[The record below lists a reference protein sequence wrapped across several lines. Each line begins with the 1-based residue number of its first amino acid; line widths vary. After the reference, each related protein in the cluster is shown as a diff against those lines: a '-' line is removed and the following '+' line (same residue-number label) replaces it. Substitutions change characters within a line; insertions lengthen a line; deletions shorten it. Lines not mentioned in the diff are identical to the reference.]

1 MSAVMVA
8 VFRKVTLGTEFLGS
22 GARTHHKG
30 YLWKNCTV
38 SRHFLPLAA
47 LLLAA
52 LPATAQDMVWD
63 DYGIGFK
70 LPPGM
75 KVTENN
81 GESFTAEGNG
91 LVLVLQPVKDRTVT
105 EDDLAEAAVTMA
117 VEAGYTTVTEADAL
131 ELDDLYGYYIEG
143 EMDGAKAFVIAM
155 MDTLSAN
162 NYLAIILFNDRS
174 RNSAV
179 DLANSFY
186 AYGE

>member
-1 MSAVMVA
+1 M
-8 VFRKVTLGTEFLGS
+8 
-22 GARTHHKG
+22 
-30 YLWKNCTV
+30 
-38 SRHFLPLAA
+38 RHL
-47 LLLAA
+47 LLLAFL
-52 LPATAQDMVWD
+52 LPAGCAFAQDMIWD

-75 KVTENN
+75 KVTENT

-91 LVLVLQPVKDRTVT
+91 LVLMLQPVKDRTVT

-117 VEAGYTTVTEADAL
+117 VEAGYKAVTEADEL
-131 ELDDLYGYYIEG
+131 ELDDLFGYYIEG

-155 MDTLSAN
+155 MDTLSDN

-186 AYGE
+186 AYDE

>member
-1 MSAVMVA
+1 M
-8 VFRKVTLGTEFLGS
+8 RNL
-22 GARTHHKG
+22 
-30 YLWKNCTV
+30 
-38 SRHFLPLAA
+38 
-47 LLLAA
+47 LLLAFLLIA
-52 LPATAQDMVWD
+52 GSAFAQDMIWD

-75 KVTENN
+75 KVTEND

-91 LVLVLQPVKDRTVT
+91 LVLMLQPVKDRTVT
-105 EDDLAEAAVTMA
+105 EEDLAQAALTMA
-117 VEAGYTTVTEADAL
+117 VEAGYKAVSDADEL

-186 AYGE
+186 AYDE

>member
-1 MSAVMVA
+1 M
-8 VFRKVTLGTEFLGS
+8 RNL
-22 GARTHHKG
+22 
-30 YLWKNCTV
+30 
-38 SRHFLPLAA
+38 
-47 LLLAA
+47 LLLAFLLIA
-52 LPATAQDMVWD
+52 GSAFAQDMIWD

-75 KVTENN
+75 KVTEND

-91 LVLVLQPVKDRTVT
+91 LVLMLQPVKDRTVT
-105 EDDLAEAAVTMA
+105 EEDLAQAALTMA
-117 VEAGYTTVTEADAL
+117 VEAGYKAVSDADEL

-174 RNSAV
+174 RNPAV

-186 AYGE
+186 AYDE